1 MLVLGLSRRCV
12 TKGLFSKVRFNS
24 TSTITNTTTT
34 SGSPSGLLSWVDYFK
49 LKKQNN
55 RINMVSGIITGLGGS
70 LLTLG
75 YLGNIEIDVEKPIM
89 GFDPI
94 MVMGG
99 AVILGGFAGYLVGPF
114 IGSFVFKMLN
124 RSQLRQYEVKNS
136 FFLSRLKNKRPDPSS
151 QSFSNPIPD
160 YYGERIY
167 SLKDYRQWLRDC
179 NAFRRKAKE
188 FL

>member
-1 MLVLGLSRRCV
+1 MLTLGIYRRAL
-12 TKGLFSKVRFNS
+12 TRSLPRVRFNS
-24 TSTITNTTTT
+24 TSSSTN
-34 SGSPSGLLSWVDYFK
+34 GLSWVEYFQ

-55 RINMVSGIITGLGGS
+55 RINAVSGIFTGLGGAM
-70 LLTLG
+70 LTLT
-75 YLGNIEIDVEKPIM
+75 YLGNIEIDLEKPM
-89 GFDPI
+89 FGFDPL

-99 AVILGGFAGYLVGPF
+99 GVIAGGLLGYLLGPVVGQV
-114 IGSFVFKMLN
+114 VFKTLN
-124 RSQLRQYEVKNS
+124 RLKLKAFDVRNSQ
-136 FFLSRLKNKRPDPSS
+136 FLSRLKVKRPDPSS

-188 FL
+188 FI

>member
-1 MLVLGLSRRCV
+1 M
-12 TKGLFSKVRFNS
+12 FKVGIRGRAFTRAFTPKIRFNS
-24 TSTITNTTTT
+24 TAAT
-34 SGSPSGLLSWVDYFK
+34 GQGPLSWVEYFQ
-49 LKKQNN
+49 LKKQNS
-55 RINMVSGIITGLGGS
+55 RINFVSGIFTGIGGS
-70 LLTLG
+70 LLTLS
-75 YLGNIEIDVEKPIM
+75 YLGNIEIDVEKPIL

-94 MVMGG
+94 MMMGG
-99 AVILGGFAGYLVGPF
+99 AVIVGGLLGYLVGPF
-114 IGSFVFKMLN
+114 IGSFVFRLKNKSSLKEF
-124 RSQLRQYEVKNS
+124 EVKNS
-136 FFLSRLKNKRPDPSS
+136 YFLSRLKSKRPDPSS

>member
-1 MLVLGLSRRCV
+1 MLALGLYKR
-12 TKGLFSKVRFNS
+12 GLLKSVPRVRFNS
-24 TSTITNTTTT
+24 SSSSASGTT
-34 SGSPSGLLSWVDYFK
+34 PFSWADYFQ

-55 RINMVSGIITGLGGS
+55 RINFVSGIFTGIGGS

-114 IGSFVFKMLN
+114 IGQFVFQVMNKS
-124 RSQLRQYEVKNS
+124 RLRQYDAKNS